1 MIQDKIFFDEK
12 DPTGVSYNTPFTVY
26 GSYEGRL
33 WSKTPTG
40 SIKYYTQNSDLSV
53 YATTGSNQFSGSQT
67 VTGSLTVTGGITG
80 SVTTASYVE
89 YTGVANKPAL
99 VSGSSQVTYSGLTGV
114 PAGIVSSSA
123 QVGGYGVFATTGSN
137 QFNGSQSI
145 TGSLTVTGQVVAQT
159 LNVQQVTSSIVY
171 SSGSNVFGNSVS
183 NTQQFTGSL
192 QVSGSSHYVLGN
204 VGISTITPQTPLQ
217 ILRDTTGNGTSI
229 EESNMAFTVLSA
241 AGQSKISIGTS
252 NAGNY
257 GYVQV
262 MQDATS
268 WTNRNLVLQP
278 RGGNVGIGTYSPLS
292 FANTLTVHMNGGS
305 NGSFF
310 TMAGSGTRYL
320 TILAQ
325 SGEGKIETNTA
336 IPLILATNEVERM
349 RITSGG
355 NVVMGNNAGSAWS
368 TSSTR
373 TTLEIY
379 GGAYPMALHN
389 SNSVGN
395 SISYNTYWD
404 GTNWRYVG
412 AAGSVIYIQ
421 DSEGHKFFHNGS
433 GSAGASFTPAERM
446 RITSGGNVGIGTTP
460 DVKFQVNDGTNINL
474 GIKVGQTNTSAVMLN
489 AFNNGATA
497 NIPLE
502 FRASSYNFT
511 VGAATFTSNVN
522 VQGEGT
528 YLGIDA
534 QATPRLGFVKL
545 SGAQPFLAFAADPF
559 TIKVSSGSTIA
570 TSNTFATALTIAT
583 SGAATFANTLTVA
596 NGITVSS
603 NAFGNYFGKFGA
615 ASTSLLE
622 LREFTGD
629 QTATTLILRSSRSDT
644 FYHMQAFNNSSTECF
659 RIESNGNVKNTNSSY
674 GSLSD
679 IKIKENIVDA
689 TPKLDDLLKVR
700 IRNYNIIGQDVKQI
714 GVIAQELEEIFP
726 SMVDENQDRD
736 NDGNLLETTTK
747 GVKYS
752 VFVPILIK
760 SIQEQQTQIESLKS
774 ENDALK
780 EILQRNNIS

>member
-1 MIQDKIFFDEK
+1 
-12 DPTGVSYNTPFTVY
+12 
-26 GSYEGRL
+26 
-33 WSKTPTG
+33 
-40 SIKYYTQNSDLSV
+40 
-53 YATTGSNQFSGSQT
+53 
-67 VTGSLTVTGGITG
+67 
-80 SVTTASYVE
+80 
-89 YTGVANKPAL
+89 L
-99 VSGSSQVTYSGLTGV
+99 VSGSEQVSFN
-114 PAGIVSSSA
+114 GITDKPSLVSSSA
-123 QVGGYGVFATTGSN
+123 QIVEYGIFATTGSN
-137 QFNGSQSI
+137 QFNGSQAI

-171 SSGSNVFGNSVS
+171 SSGSNVFGNSLG

-192 QVSGSSHYVLGN
+192 QVSGSSHYMLGN

-241 AGQSKISIGTS
+241 AGQSKISIGAS

-355 NVVMGNNAGSAWS
+355 NIGIGT
-368 TSSTR
+368 TSPVGV
-373 TTLEIY
+373 E
-379 GGAYPMALHN
+379 
-389 SNSVGN
+389 SNDLVLQINGN
-395 SISYNTYWD
+395 STAAMRSMLRFTNGNSGTTWGNGVFMTLDSSLDFYFYNLENAATIF
-404 GTNWRYVG
+404 GTNG
-412 AAGSVIYIQ
+412 
-421 DSEGHKFFHNGS
+421 
-433 GSAGASFTPAERM
+433 TERM
-446 RITSGGNVGIGTTP
+446 RITSAGNVGIGTDSPTGML
-460 DVKFQVNDGTNINL
+460 QVGSVGTNSDGQIVLAKKDGSPNRKFRMGLDANFNL
-474 GIKVGQTNTSAVMLN
+474 SIGDFGNGSSDVYVPQITLNYSNGNVGIGTASPNARLESQVGS
-489 AFNNGATA
+489 
-497 NIPLE
+497 P
-502 FRASSYNFT
+502 
-511 VGAATFTSNVN
+511 
-522 VQGEGT
+522 
-528 YLGIDA
+528 
-534 QATPRLGFVKL
+534 
-545 SGAQPFLAFAADPF
+545 
-559 TIKVSSGSTIA
+559 
-570 TSNTFATALTIAT
+570 
-583 SGAATFANTLTVA
+583 TLTA
-596 NGITVSS
+596 GL
-603 NAFGNYFGKFGA
+603 FYNYV
-615 ASTSLLE
+615 
-622 LREFTGD
+622 GD
-629 QTATTLILRSSRSDT
+629 QTATTLILRSARPDIM
-644 FYHMQAFNNSSTECF
+644 YQMQIFNNTSTECF
-659 RIESNGNVKNTNSSY
+659 RIEANGNVKNTNSSY

-679 IKIKENIVDA
+679 IKIKENIIDA
-689 TPKLDDLLKVR
+689 TPKLNDLLKVR
-700 IRNYNIIGQDVKQI
+700 IRNYNIIGQEVKQI

-774 ENDALK
+774 ENDTLK
-780 EILQRNNIS
+780 SILQRNNIS